1 MTDAYSRGTI
11 EKFAAESVRAYQ
23 GKCTFLR
30 QILFPRW
37 AAEAVKWIDA
47 RRRKKTAA
55 AERGKQTAVRETG
68 LKKVWDYSREE

>member
-1 MTDAYSRGTI
+1 MYTVGGTI

-37 AAEAVKWIDA
+37 AAEAVKGIRPQAQKD
-47 RRRKKTAA
+47 
-55 AERGKQTAVRETG
+55 RGC
-68 LKKVWDYSREE
+68 